1 MCSVENFDNRPTPP
15 PGPPPGLEGFRLE
28 VFSKVY
34 EWVHFG
40 DEGYRRGAPL
50 LYTSPVFQTL
60 REARLVESQIQA
72 FLGCIGSWPFV
83 SKVTDWQI
91 RWEDRV
97 PFRSPPMQREGSRSN
112 TPPPMQEERDNKL
125 PQWEEE
131 RSTFCGECMVCRPDR
146 RE

>member
-34 EWVHFG
+34 EWVHCG

-50 LYTSPVFQTL
+50 LYKSPVFQTL
-60 REARLVESQIQA
+60 REAQLVESQIQA
-72 FLGCIGSWPFV
+72 FLGCIGNWHFLSM
-83 SKVTDWQI
+83 VTDWQI
-91 RWEDRV
+91 RLEDRV
-97 PFRSPPMQREGSRSN
+97 PFRSPPMQRERSN
-112 TPPPMQEERDNKL
+112 TTPPMQEERDNKP

-131 RSTFCGECMVCRPDR
+131 IDILRRMCGVPPDR